1 MENTL
6 STQISGSNLA
16 EVEDKLTTAFKEI
29 GFGVLNTLDFQAILQ
44 EKIQKD
50 IGNYK
55 LLQICNPGL
64 AYEAIQQQPSIGL
77 QLPCNVLIRKEKDT
91 FVVDVQSPK
100 DSIPAHASEDLKQM
114 ADELNAKIQ
123 KLLDGIA

>member
-6 STQISGSNLA
+6 TTRSSASNLA
-16 EVEDKLTTAFKEI
+16 EVEDQLTAAFKEI

-64 AYEAIQQQPSIGL
+64 AHEAIQQEPSIGL
-77 QLPCNVLIRKEKDT
+77 QLPCNVLIRKEKDA

-100 DSIPAHASEDLKQM
+100 DSIPAHAGEELKQM

-123 KLLDGIA
+123 KLLDSIR

>member
-6 STQISGSNLA
+6 TKRISANHLS
-16 EVEDKLTTAFKEI
+16 EVEDQLTVAFKEI

-55 LLQICNPGL
+55 LLQICNPAL
-64 AYEAIQQQPSIGL
+64 AHEAIQQAPSIGL
-77 QLPCNVLIRKEKDT
+77 QLPCNVLIRKENDA
-91 FVVDVQSPK
+91 FIVEVQSPK
-100 DSIPAHASEDLKQM
+100 DSIPENAGADLKQM
-114 ADELNAKIQ
+114 AEALNSKIQ
-123 KLLDGIA
+123 NLLDDIG

>member
-6 STQISGSNLA
+6 TKRISANHLA
-16 EVEDKLTTAFKEI
+16 EVEDQLTVAFKEI

-64 AYEAIQQQPSIGL
+64 AHEAIQQAPSIGL
-77 QLPCNVLIRKEKDT
+77 QLPCNVLIRKEHDA
-91 FVVDVQSPK
+91 FIVEVQSPK
-100 DSIPAHASEDLKQM
+100 DSIPENAGADLKQM
-114 ADELNAKIQ
+114 AEALNSKIQ
-123 KLLDGIA
+123 KLLDDIA